1 MIDSITILDETYK
14 NRSKLSHIKFT
25 NRTNILIGPNGCGK
39 STILQ
44 LLSSSINPNLKHLTK
59 CRDIEF
65 TGNFDVLFKDFEKD
79 NPRIANSIEF
89 SKTPGFDL
97 SSRFKSHGEVG
108 LTLIET
114 LDRIKEPS
122 CIILDEPELALDG
135 TNLYKIKKLFERL
148 SEFCQIILATHNPIL
163 WSVKNANLIQFDK
176 TYLNKSIKN
185 YNSSIKYLNFI
196 VESET

>member
-1 MIDSITILDETYK
+1 M
-14 NRSKLSHIKFT
+14 
-25 NRTNILIGPNGCGK
+25 
-39 STILQ
+39 
-44 LLSSSINPNLKHLTK
+44 
-59 CRDIEF
+59 
-65 TGNFDVLFKDFEKD
+65 
-79 NPRIANSIEF
+79 
-89 SKTPGFDL
+89 

-122 CIILDEPELALDG
+122 CIIMDEPELALDG